1 MSGED
6 APAQQQ
12 NAEEQKPQQQQQQDG
27 EPKSESP
34 KTENKPEATPAEPVA
49 AAAVSGEAAAAAAAP
64 ADKPAE
70 EDTFSYRALV
80 LTGYGGYDKVKLQ
93 VKKGKPALKSG
104 EVMVRVKACGLN
116 FADLMARQGLYDRL
130 PSPPVTPGM
139 ECSGIIEAVGEDVTD
154 RKVGDKVLVLNRS
167 GLWQEVA
174 VVPISHT
181 FPMPEGMSFEEA
193 AALPVN
199 YITAYMML
207 FDFGHLRPNQSVLIH
222 MAAGGVG
229 IAATQLCKTVK
240 DVTIFGTASA
250 SKHEVISE
258 GGVTHPI
265 DYRTRDYVEEVRKIN
280 PKGVDIVLDP
290 LGGSDTHKGYN
301 LLKPMGKLISYGA
314 ANMLS
319 GQKKNLFAVA
329 KTWYQQFSIHTLSLC
344 QSNRAVCG
352 FHLGYLDTELVI
364 DVMNSLLE
372 LYQEGKIKPR
382 IDSTYHLE
390 QVADAMRRMQE
401 RGNIGKIILSTEPMK
416 EEAKKEE
423 AKKDEKEK
431 KEDKKKEDKKKEDKK
446 KDEAKK
452 EEKKEE
458 KKKEEAKKDE
468 KKAEEKKAEEKKV
481 EEKKVEEKKEEAKK
495 EEN

>member
-12 NAEEQKPQQQQQQDG
+12 NAEEQKPQQQQQQQDS
-27 EPKSESP
+27 EPAGSP
-34 KTENKPEATPAEPVA
+34 NNENKPEPTPAEPA
-49 AAAVSGEAAAAAAAP
+49 ATTTADAAEAP

-104 EVMVRVKACGLN
+104 EVLVRVKACGLN

-139 ECSGIIEAVGEDVTD
+139 ECAGIIEAVGEEVTD
-154 RKVGDKVLVLNRS
+154 RKVGDNVLVLNRG

-174 VVPISHT
+174 VVPTSHT
-181 FPMPEGMSFEEA
+181 FLMPEGMSFEEA

-207 FDFGHLRPNQSVLIH
+207 FDFGHLRPNQSILIH

-229 IAATQLCKTVK
+229 IAATQLCKTVN

-265 DYRTRDYVEEVRKIN
+265 DYRTRDYVEEVRKIS

-314 ANMLS
+314 ANMLA

-329 KTWYQQFSIHTLSLC
+329 KTWYQQFSVHTLSLI
-344 QSNRAVCG
+344 QSNRSVCG
-352 FHLGYLDTELVI
+352 FHLGYLDSESELI
-364 DVMNSLLE
+364 AQVMNAVLD
-372 LYQEGKIKPR
+372 LYHQGKIKPR

-390 QVADAMRRMQE
+390 QVGDAMRKMQE
-401 RGNIGKIILSTEPMK
+401 RNNIGKIILTTEPMK
-416 EEAKKEE
+416 EEPKKEE
-423 AKKDEKEK
+423 AKKDDDKKKDDKK
-431 KEDKKKEDKKKEDKK
+431 KEDKKKEDKKKED
-446 KDEAKK
+446 AKK

-458 KKKEEAKKDE
+458 KKKEEPKK
-468 KKAEEKKAEEKKV
+468 EEKKAEEKKP
-481 EEKKVEEKKEEAKK
+481 EEKKEEAKK